1 LPFNLRSPTTI
12 TFTGSIL
19 VVLSVLLPSVTF
31 IGLGIYSLSY
41 MNDKWEILGLL
52 SFTSICLASL
62 GYCLGV
68 IGDKSRR
75 NSVKRFNVD
84 FASPSADWSDADNK
98 IWKSSILEAKRRIDL
113 APNWEDVLTKHPY
126 ALAAFIAFN
135 YEQKDRFDINPL
147 EALIAIEES
156 CRRFRKIARKRLP
169 FVEQLTISRI
179 IRAHE
184 LANNKFV
191 IKLAKALPAI
201 LKVKSNPAGL
211 LLETLF
217 GDIRNKATEK
227 LSDEIQTK
235 LKMDL
240 LKEIC
245 TTLVD
250 LYSGRLFVAAD
261 ELEVSATNEKALAS
275 VSQSPEAIR
284 VVFVGQTSA
293 GKSSLVNTLVGSL
306 VAEVDV
312 LSSTSQKAIYH
323 ATLENGINLN
333 LVDLPGLN
341 SDTKTTQAI
350 FDECLQ
356 ADLIIWVLKANQ
368 SARDLD
374 KALRDKLV
382 KHFNQPSH
390 INHRQALI
398 IGAVSHTSD
407 LFAQNSLGKLT
418 ESLNEPQAELLDQ
431 LISYV
436 TQIIAVDRCI
446 PYETDGGFGIDTL
459 KHEISQA
466 VSVAQITQLN
476 RRKRDQVEKTKGIIN
491 NISRIFN

>member
-1 LPFNLRSPTTI
+1 
-12 TFTGSIL
+12 
-19 VVLSVLLPSVTF
+19 
-31 IGLGIYSLSY
+31 

-52 SFTSICLASL
+52 SLTSICLAAFGNYL
-62 GYCLGV
+62 GF

-75 NSVKRFNVD
+75 NSVRHFNVD
-84 FASPSADWSDADNK
+84 FASPSPDWSDTDNT
-98 IWKSSILEAKRRIDL
+98 IWKSAILEAKRRTDL

-147 EALIAIEES
+147 EALIAVEES

-179 IRAHE
+179 MRAHE
-184 LANNKFV
+184 LANNKYV
-191 IKLAKALPAI
+191 IKVAKALPTI
-201 LKVKSNPAGL
+201 LTAKSNPIGL

-217 GDIRNKATEK
+217 SDLRNKATQK

-250 LYSGRLFVAAD
+250 LYSGRLFLAVD
-261 ELEVSATNEKALAS
+261 EIESSAITQQDLAS
-275 VSQSPEAIR
+275 VSPEVIR

-312 LSSTSQKAIYH
+312 LSSTTQKAIYH

-350 FDECLQ
+350 FDECLR

-374 KALRDKLV
+374 KTLRDKLA

-398 IGAVSHTSD
+398 LGVVSHTSD

-418 ESLNEPQAELLDQ
+418 ESLSGPQAELMDQ

-446 PYETDGGFGIDTL
+446 PYEINGGFGIDLL
-459 KHEISQA
+459 KREISQA
-466 VSVAQITQLN
+466 VSIAQFTQLN
-476 RRKRDQVEKTKGIIN
+476 RRKRDQVEKTKSIIN
-491 NISRIFN
+491 NIARIFN